1 MGSHEVGAMKQQAK
15 RMGMADVVLVS
26 LLAGVA
32 VGQVAL
38 AGQAAPAAGGAQG
51 QKEVR
56 PAIQWQRFDY
66 ACGGGAKL
74 TVYLHDPTAK
84 VEYKGQQYLMR
95 RTKSADGVRYSDGKV
110 VWWSRSNGGFLQQDT
125 PDWNGKMMV
134 KDCKLAKPSSKAES
148 KKP

>member
-1 MGSHEVGAMKQQAK
+1 MSSHEVSAMKQQAK
-15 RMGMADVVLVS
+15 RMGMADVALVS
-26 LLAGVA
+26 LLAGMA

-38 AGQAAPAAGGAQG
+38 AGQAPPAAGGAQG

-66 ACGGGAKL
+66 ACGGGTKL

-110 VWWSRSNGGFLQQDT
+110 VWWSRSNGGFLQRDT
-125 PDWNGKMMV
+125 PDWNGKMIV